1 MSFFRNQLHPTWR
14 TALSESL
21 PLLDQIEERLAGE
34 AFLPQPQLVLRSLG
48 SDIAKIKVLIVGQ
61 DPYPNSEFAMG
72 LAFSLPREQSKTP
85 PTLRNI
91 FKELVA
97 DVDSPYPASG
107 DLTPWCDEGVMLLNR
122 VLTCREKESG
132 SHRDIGWQAITD
144 EIARILGAR
153 GVVGILW
160 GKSASEL
167 SRFFAQDRLI
177 TSVHPSPLSAYRG
190 FFGSR
195 PFSRS
200 NQMLKEG
207 GVESIDWSL

>member
-1 MSFFRNQLHPTWR
+1 M
-14 TALSESL
+14 
-21 PLLDQIEERLAGE
+21 
-34 AFLPQPQLVLRSLG
+34 
-48 SDIAKIKVLIVGQ
+48 
-61 DPYPNSEFAMG
+61 
-72 LAFSLPREQSKTP
+72 
-85 PTLRNI
+85 
-91 FKELVA
+91 A
-97 DVDSPYPASG
+97 DVDSRYPASG

-132 SHRDIGWQAITD
+132 SHRDIGLQAITD

-190 FFGSR
+190 FFG
-195 PFSRS
+195 
-200 NQMLKEG
+200 
-207 GVESIDWSL
+207 